1 MLNVSWDPV
10 LIAISYLVAFI
21 ASFVALENAGKIP
34 LSSGKAALFWR
45 FAGGLTLGV
54 GIWSMHFIGM
64 LAMKMPMIMSYNLW
78 LTLASMGVAVVASM
92 LAMNIA
98 VTGARLSPFRLLLS
112 TLILS
117 AGVVSMHYIGMA
129 ALMLD
134 SPIIWDHPIIGL
146 SVLIAVMASGAALWL
161 AFHLRHQRKG
171 IFINRILAALVL
183 GAAICAM
190 HYTGMR
196 AAQFSDMAHTLP
208 GGISELG
215 LSIGVS
221 VTTLCL
227 LGMMLIISLIDSH
240 WRTNRLT
247 DNLQALNRQLELQA
261 RFDALTG
268 LANRHQMD
276 LRMQDCL
283 RSAMLSIKQFAVIFL
298 DVDHFKQVNDTWGH
312 HVGDEL
318 LITIAQRIT
327 ARLTREMTLA
337 RLGGDAFI
345 LLVPECDDD
354 KLQSLLSTLLDD
366 VRRPLSVCGHTLST
380 TLSAGVSRYPQ
391 DGETLHE
398 LKLKADAAM
407 QYVKKQGQNDWA
419 VYRTEMST
427 AIPANPGFL
436 QELTQALE
444 RDQFELWYQPTWHA
458 EERTIHGFEALLRW
472 RHPEQGVLLPN
483 LFLPSLEQTG
493 LIIPVGNWAI
503 EAACR
508 QLHFWT
514 EQGFAHWTLSF
525 NLSPVQFEQPDI
537 FQTVSSLLQKYNLS
551 PSRLIL
557 EVTESTAL
565 KNLDRSIELLSAFNQ
580 AGITVSIDDFGTGY
594 SNLLMLSVLPAKE
607 LKIDKSFV
615 TSMLENEKS
624 RKLVE
629 TIINIARTME
639 MYVVAEGIETEEQ
652 RAVLTELGCDYLQ
665 GFLFSRPLPAE
676 QIPWLL
682 LQINSQK
689 QIIPIGKIHSESAF
703 VSQKNHAT
711 QG

>member
-1 MLNVSWDPV
+1 MLNISWDPV

-21 ASFVALENAGKIP
+21 ASFVALDSAGKIP
-34 LSSGKAALFWR
+34 LSSRKAAMFWR
-45 FAGGLTLGV
+45 IAGGVTLGI

-64 LAMKMPMIMSYNLW
+64 LSMQMPMMMSYDLW
-78 LTLASMGVAVVASM
+78 LTLASLGAAVVASSV
-92 LAMNIA
+92 AINIA
-98 VTGARLSPFRLLLS
+98 VTGKKLSPFRLFFA
-112 TLILS
+112 TVILS

-134 SPIIWDHPIIGL
+134 GSIVWDRRIVGL
-146 SVLIAVMASGAALWL
+146 SVLIAVVASGVALWL
-161 AFHLRHQRKG
+161 AFRLRDIHKG
-171 IFINRILAALVL
+171 VFVSRILAAFIM

-190 HYTGMR
+190 HYTGMS
-196 AAQFSDMAHTLP
+196 AAHFHEMSHTLP

-215 LSIGVS
+215 LSIWVS
-221 VTTLCL
+221 VTTLTL
-227 LGMMLIISLIDSH
+227 LGVMLIISLVDSH

-247 DNLQALNRQLELQA
+247 ENLRQLNRQLELQA

-276 LRMQDCL
+276 IRMQDCL
-283 RSAMLSIKQFAVIFL
+283 RSALLSNKQFAVIFL
-298 DVDHFKQVNDTWGH
+298 NVDHFKRVNDTWGH
-312 HVGDEL
+312 NVGDEL
-318 LITIAQRIT
+318 LITLAQRIT

-354 KLQSLLSTLLDD
+354 KLNSLLATLLGDM
-366 VRRPLSVCGHTLST
+366 RRPLSICGHTLST
-380 TLSAGVSRYPQ
+380 TVSAGVSLYPQ

-398 LKLKADAAM
+398 LKLKADAALHH
-407 QYVKKQGQNDWA
+407 VKEDGRNGWA
-419 VYRTEMST
+419 IYRTEMST
-427 AIPANPGFL
+427 AVPAKPGFL

-458 EERTIHGFEALLRW
+458 EEKTIHGFEALLRW

-514 EQGFAHWTLSF
+514 EQGFSQWTLSF

-537 FQTVSSLLQKYNLS
+537 FYIVSSMLEKYNLS

-565 KNLDRSIELLSAFNQ
+565 KNLDRSIELLNAFTQ

-615 TSMLENEKS
+615 MSMLENEKS

-639 MYVVAEGIETEEQ
+639 MNVVAEGIETEEQ
-652 RAVLTELGCDYLQ
+652 QAVLTSLGCDYLQ

-676 QIPWLL
+676 QVPWLL
-682 LQINSQK
+682 LQKNSDK
-689 QIIPIGKIHSESAF
+689 QIIPIGKIHSEHVF
-703 VSQKNHAT
+703 ISQKNHA
-711 QG
+711 

>member
-1 MLNVSWDPV
+1 MLSISWDPV
-10 LIAISYLVAFI
+10 LIAVSYLVAFI
-21 ASFVALENAGKIP
+21 ASFVALDSAGKIP
-34 LSSGKAALFWR
+34 LSSRKAAMFWR
-45 FAGGLTLGV
+45 IAGGVTLGI

-64 LAMKMPMIMSYNLW
+64 LSMQMPMMMSYDLW
-78 LTLASMGVAVVASM
+78 LTLASLGAAVVASTT
-92 LAMNIA
+92 AINIA
-98 VTGARLSPFRLLLS
+98 VTGKKLSPFRLSLA
-112 TLILS
+112 TVILS

-134 SPIIWDHPIIGL
+134 SSIIWDQRIVGL
-146 SVLIAVMASGAALWL
+146 SVLIAVVASGVALWL
-161 AFHLRHQRKG
+161 AFRLRDIHKG
-171 IFINRILAALVL
+171 VFVSRILAAFIM
-183 GAAICAM
+183 GSAICAM
-190 HYTGMR
+190 HYTGMS
-196 AAQFSDMAHTLP
+196 AAHFLEMSHSLP

-215 LSIGVS
+215 LSIWVS
-221 VTTLCL
+221 VTTLTL
-227 LGMMLIISLIDSH
+227 LGVMLIISLVDSH

-247 DNLQALNRQLELQA
+247 ENLRQLNRQLELQA

-276 LRMQDCL
+276 IRMQDCL
-283 RSAMLSIKQFAVIFL
+283 RSALLSKKQFAVIFL
-298 DVDHFKQVNDTWGH
+298 NVDHFKRVNDTWGH
-312 HVGDEL
+312 NVGDEL
-318 LITIAQRIT
+318 LITLAQRIT

-354 KLQSLLSTLLDD
+354 KLNSLLATLLGDMC
-366 VRRPLSVCGHTLST
+366 RPLSICGHTLST
-380 TLSAGVSRYPQ
+380 TVSAGVSLYPQ

-398 LKLKADAAM
+398 LKLKADAALHH
-407 QYVKKQGQNDWA
+407 VKEDGRNGWA
-419 VYRTEMST
+419 IYRTEMST
-427 AIPANPGFL
+427 AVPAKPGFL

-458 EERTIHGFEALLRW
+458 EEKTIHGFEALLRW

-514 EQGFAHWTLSF
+514 EQGFSQWTLSF

-537 FQTVSSLLQKYNLS
+537 FYIVSSMLEKYNLS

-565 KNLDRSIELLSAFNQ
+565 KNLDRSIELLNAFNH

-615 TSMLENEKS
+615 MSMLENEKS

-639 MYVVAEGIETEEQ
+639 MNVVAEGIETEEQ
-652 RAVLTELGCDYLQ
+652 QAVLTSLGCDYLQ

-676 QIPWLL
+676 QVPWLL
-682 LQINSQK
+682 LQKNSDK
-689 QIIPIGKIHSESAF
+689 QIIPIGKIHSEHVF
-703 VSQKNHAT
+703 ISQKNHA
-711 QG
+711 

>member
-1 MLNVSWDPV
+1 MLNISWDPV

-21 ASFVALENAGKIP
+21 ASFVALDSAGKIP
-34 LSSGKAALFWR
+34 LSSRKAALFWR
-45 FAGGLTLGV
+45 IAGGVTLGI

-64 LAMKMPMIMSYNLW
+64 LSMQMPMMMSYDLW
-78 LTLASMGVAVVASM
+78 LTLASLGVAVIASATA
-92 LAMNIA
+92 LNIA
-98 VTGARLSPFRLLLS
+98 VAGKKLSPFRLIFA
-112 TLILS
+112 TAILS

-134 SPIIWDHPIIGL
+134 GSIIWDRRIVGL
-146 SVLIAVMASGAALWL
+146 SVVIAVVASGTALWL
-161 AFHLRHQRKG
+161 AFRLRDKHKG
-171 IFINRILAALVL
+171 VFINRILAAFVM

-190 HYTGMR
+190 HYTGMS
-196 AAQFSDMAHTLP
+196 AAQFQEMAHTLP
-208 GGISELG
+208 GGIGELG
-215 LSIGVS
+215 LSIWVS

-227 LGMMLIISLIDSH
+227 LGVMLIISLIDSH
-240 WRTNRLT
+240 RRTSRLT
-247 DNLQALNRQLELQA
+247 DNLHQLNRQLELQA

-283 RSAMLSIKQFAVIFL
+283 RSALLSKKPFAVIFL
-298 DVDHFKQVNDTWGH
+298 DVDHFKRVNDTWGH
-312 HVGDEL
+312 SVGDEL
-318 LITIAQRIT
+318 LIAVAQRIT

-354 KLQSLLSTLLDD
+354 RLNALVTALLED

-380 TLSAGVSRYPQ
+380 TISAGVSLYPQ

-398 LKLKADAAM
+398 LKLKADAALHR
-407 QYVKKQGQNDWA
+407 VKEEGRNGWA
-419 VYRTEMST
+419 IYRAEMST
-427 AIPANPGFL
+427 AIPAKPGFL
-436 QELTQALE
+436 QELSQALE

-458 EERTIHGFEALLRW
+458 GEKTIHGFEALLRW
-472 RHPEQGVLLPN
+472 RHPEQGVVLPN
-483 LFLPSLEQTG
+483 LFIPSLEQTG

-514 EQGFAHWTLSF
+514 EQGFSQWTLSL
-525 NLSPVQFEQPDI
+525 NLSPIQFEQPDI
-537 FQTVSSLLQKYNLS
+537 FQIISSMLEKYSLS

-565 KNLDRSIELLSAFNQ
+565 KNLDRSIELLNAFNH
-580 AGITVSIDDFGTGY
+580 AGIVVSIDDFGTGY

-607 LKIDKSFV
+607 LKIDRSFV

-624 RKLVE
+624 YKLVE
-629 TIINIARTME
+629 TIISIARTME
-639 MYVVAEGIETEEQ
+639 MNVVAEGIETEEQ
-652 RAVLTELGCDYLQ
+652 QAVLTRLGCDYLQ
-665 GFLFSRPLPAE
+665 GYLFSRPLPAE
-676 QIPWLL
+676 QVPWLL
-682 LQINSQK
+682 LQINSDK
-689 QIIPIGKIHSESAF
+689 QIIPINKIQTDPAF
-703 VSQKNHAT
+703 ISQKNHA
-711 QG
+711 

>member
-1 MLNVSWDPV
+1 MLNISWDPV

-21 ASFVALENAGKIP
+21 ASFVALDSAGKIP
-34 LSSGKAALFWR
+34 LSSRKAALFWR
-45 FAGGLTLGV
+45 IAGGVTLGI

-64 LAMKMPMIMSYNLW
+64 LSMQMPMMMSYDLW
-78 LTLASMGVAVVASM
+78 LTLASLGVAVIASATA
-92 LAMNIA
+92 LNIA
-98 VTGARLSPFRLLLS
+98 VAGKKLSPFRLIFA
-112 TLILS
+112 TAILS

-134 SPIIWDHPIIGL
+134 GSIIWDRRIVGL
-146 SVLIAVMASGAALWL
+146 SVVIAVVASGTALWL
-161 AFHLRHQRKG
+161 AFRLRDKHKG
-171 IFINRILAALVL
+171 VFINRILAAFVM

-190 HYTGMR
+190 HYTGMS
-196 AAQFSDMAHTLP
+196 AAQFQEMAHTLP
-208 GGISELG
+208 GGIGELG
-215 LSIGVS
+215 LSIWVS

-227 LGMMLIISLIDSH
+227 LGVMLIISLIDSH
-240 WRTNRLT
+240 RRTSRLT
-247 DNLQALNRQLELQA
+247 DNLHQLNRQLELQA

-283 RSAMLSIKQFAVIFL
+283 RSALLSKKPFAVIFL
-298 DVDHFKQVNDTWGH
+298 DVDHFKRVNDTWGH
-312 HVGDEL
+312 SVGDEL
-318 LITIAQRIT
+318 LIAVAQRIT

-354 KLQSLLSTLLDD
+354 RLNALVTALLED

-380 TLSAGVSRYPQ
+380 TISAGVSLYPQ

-398 LKLKADAAM
+398 LKLKADAALHR
-407 QYVKKQGQNDWA
+407 VKEEGRNGWA
-419 VYRTEMST
+419 IYRAEMST
-427 AIPANPGFL
+427 AIPAKPGFL
-436 QELTQALE
+436 QELSQALE

-458 EERTIHGFEALLRW
+458 GEKTIHGFEALLRW
-472 RHPEQGVLLPN
+472 RHPEQGVVLPN
-483 LFLPSLEQTG
+483 LFIPSLEQTG

-514 EQGFAHWTLSF
+514 EQGFSQWTLSL
-525 NLSPVQFEQPDI
+525 NLSPIQFEQPDI
-537 FQTVSSLLQKYNLS
+537 FQIVSSMLEKYSLS

-565 KNLDRSIELLSAFNQ
+565 KNLDRSIELLNAFND
-580 AGITVSIDDFGTGY
+580 AGIVVSIDDFGTGY

-607 LKIDKSFV
+607 LKIDRSFV

-624 RKLVE
+624 YKLVE
-629 TIINIARTME
+629 TIISIARTME
-639 MYVVAEGIETEEQ
+639 MNVVAEGIETEEQ
-652 RAVLTELGCDYLQ
+652 QAVLTRLGCDYLQ
-665 GFLFSRPLPAE
+665 GYLFSRPLPAE
-676 QIPWLL
+676 QVPWLL
-682 LQINSQK
+682 LQMNSDK
-689 QIIPIGKIHSESAF
+689 QIIPINKIQTDPAF
-703 VSQKNHAT
+703 ISQKNHA
-711 QG
+711 

>member
-1 MLNVSWDPV
+1 MLNISWDPV

-21 ASFVALENAGKIP
+21 ASFVALDSAGKIP
-34 LSSGKAALFWR
+34 LSSRKAALFWR
-45 FAGGLTLGV
+45 IAGGVTLGI

-64 LAMKMPMIMSYNLW
+64 LSMQMPMMMSYDLW
-78 LTLASMGVAVVASM
+78 LTLASLGVAVVASATA
-92 LAMNIA
+92 LNIA
-98 VTGARLSPFRLLLS
+98 VAGKKLSPFRLIFA
-112 TLILS
+112 TAILS

-134 SPIIWDHPIIGL
+134 GSIIWDRRLVGL
-146 SVLIAVMASGAALWL
+146 SVVIAVVASGTALWL
-161 AFHLRHQRKG
+161 AFRLRDKHKG
-171 IFINRILAALVL
+171 VFINRILAAFIM

-190 HYTGMR
+190 HYTGMS
-196 AAQFSDMAHTLP
+196 AAQFQEMAHTLP
-208 GGISELG
+208 GGIGELG
-215 LSIGVS
+215 LSIWVS

-227 LGMMLIISLIDSH
+227 LGVMLIISLIDSH
-240 WRTNRLT
+240 RRTSRLT
-247 DNLQALNRQLELQA
+247 DNLHQLNRQLELQA

-283 RSAMLSIKQFAVIFL
+283 RSALLSKKPFAVIFL
-298 DVDHFKQVNDTWGH
+298 NVDHFKRVNDTWGH
-312 HVGDEL
+312 SVGDEL
-318 LITIAQRIT
+318 LITVAQRIT

-354 KLQSLLSTLLDD
+354 RLNALVTALLED

-380 TLSAGVSRYPQ
+380 TISAGVSLYPQ

-398 LKLKADAAM
+398 LKLKADAALHR
-407 QYVKKQGQNDWA
+407 VKEDGRNGWA
-419 VYRTEMST
+419 IYRAEMST
-427 AIPANPGFL
+427 AIPAKPGFL
-436 QELTQALE
+436 QELSQALE

-458 EERTIHGFEALLRW
+458 GEKTIHGFEALLRW
-472 RHPEQGVLLPN
+472 RHPEQGVVLPN
-483 LFLPSLEQTG
+483 LFIPSLEQTG

-514 EQGFAHWTLSF
+514 EQGFSQWTLSL
-525 NLSPVQFEQPDI
+525 NLSPIQFEQPDI
-537 FQTVSSLLQKYNLS
+537 FQIVSSMLEKYSLS

-565 KNLDRSIELLSAFNQ
+565 KNLDRSIELLNAFNH
-580 AGITVSIDDFGTGY
+580 AGIVVSIDDFGTGY

-607 LKIDKSFV
+607 LKIDRSFV

-624 RKLVE
+624 YKLVE
-629 TIINIARTME
+629 TIISIARTME
-639 MYVVAEGIETEEQ
+639 MNVVAEGIETEEQ
-652 RAVLTELGCDYLQ
+652 QAVLTRLGCDYLQ
-665 GFLFSRPLPAE
+665 GYLFSRPLPAE
-676 QIPWLL
+676 QVPWLL
-682 LQINSQK
+682 LQINSDK
-689 QIIPIGKIHSESAF
+689 QIIPINKIQTDPAF
-703 VSQKNHAT
+703 ISQKNHA
-711 QG
+711 

>member
-1 MLNVSWDPV
+1 MLNISWDPV

-21 ASFVALENAGKIP
+21 ASFVALDSAGKIP
-34 LSSGKAALFWR
+34 LSSRKAALFWR
-45 FAGGLTLGV
+45 IAGGVTLGI

-64 LAMKMPMIMSYNLW
+64 LSMQMPMMMSYDLW
-78 LTLASMGVAVVASM
+78 LTLVSLGVAVIASATA
-92 LAMNIA
+92 LNIA
-98 VTGARLSPFRLLLS
+98 VAGKKLSPFRLIFA
-112 TLILS
+112 TAILS

-134 SPIIWDHPIIGL
+134 GSIIWDRRIVGL
-146 SVLIAVMASGAALWL
+146 SVVIAVVASGTALWL
-161 AFHLRHQRKG
+161 AFRLRDKHKG
-171 IFINRILAALVL
+171 VFINRIFAAFVM

-190 HYTGMR
+190 HYTGMS
-196 AAQFSDMAHTLP
+196 AAQFQEMAHTLP
-208 GGISELG
+208 GGIGELG
-215 LSIGVS
+215 LSIWVS

-227 LGMMLIISLIDSH
+227 LGVMLIISLIDSH
-240 WRTNRLT
+240 RRTSRLT
-247 DNLQALNRQLELQA
+247 DNLHQLNRQLELQA

-283 RSAMLSIKQFAVIFL
+283 RSALLSKKPFAVIFL
-298 DVDHFKQVNDTWGH
+298 NVDHFKRVNDTWGH
-312 HVGDEL
+312 SVGDEL
-318 LITIAQRIT
+318 LIAVAQRIT

-354 KLQSLLSTLLDD
+354 RLNALVTALLED

-380 TLSAGVSRYPQ
+380 TISAGVSLYPQ

-398 LKLKADAAM
+398 LKLKADAALHR
-407 QYVKKQGQNDWA
+407 VKEEGRNGWA
-419 VYRTEMST
+419 IYRAEMST
-427 AIPANPGFL
+427 AIPAKPGFL
-436 QELTQALE
+436 QELSQALE

-458 EERTIHGFEALLRW
+458 GEKTIHGFEALLRW
-472 RHPEQGVLLPN
+472 RHPEQGVVLPN
-483 LFLPSLEQTG
+483 LFIPSLEQTG

-514 EQGFAHWTLSF
+514 EQGFSQWTLSL
-525 NLSPVQFEQPDI
+525 NLSPIQFEQPDI
-537 FQTVSSLLQKYNLS
+537 FQIVSSMLEKYSLS

-565 KNLDRSIELLSAFNQ
+565 KNLDRSIELLNAFNH
-580 AGITVSIDDFGTGY
+580 AGIVVSIDDFGTGY

-607 LKIDKSFV
+607 LKIDRSFV

-624 RKLVE
+624 YKLVE
-629 TIINIARTME
+629 TIISIARTME
-639 MYVVAEGIETEEQ
+639 MNVVAEGIETEEQ
-652 RAVLTELGCDYLQ
+652 QAVLTRLGCDYLQ
-665 GFLFSRPLPAE
+665 GYLFSRPLPAE
-676 QIPWLL
+676 QVPWLL
-682 LQINSQK
+682 LQINSDK
-689 QIIPIGKIHSESAF
+689 QIIPINKIQTDPAF
-703 VSQKNHAT
+703 ISQKNHA
-711 QG
+711 

>member
-1 MLNVSWDPV
+1 MLNISWDPV

-21 ASFVALENAGKIP
+21 ASFVALDSAGKIP
-34 LSSGKAALFWR
+34 LSSRKAALFWR
-45 FAGGLTLGV
+45 IAGGVTLGI

-64 LAMKMPMIMSYNLW
+64 LSMQMPMMMSYDLW
-78 LTLASMGVAVVASM
+78 LTLASLGVAVIASATA
-92 LAMNIA
+92 LNIA
-98 VTGARLSPFRLLLS
+98 VAGKKLSPFRLIFA
-112 TLILS
+112 TAILS

-134 SPIIWDHPIIGL
+134 GSIIWDRRIVGL
-146 SVLIAVMASGAALWL
+146 SVVIAVVASGTALWL
-161 AFHLRHQRKG
+161 AFRLRDKHKG
-171 IFINRILAALVL
+171 VFINRILAAFVM

-190 HYTGMR
+190 HYTGMS
-196 AAQFSDMAHTLP
+196 AAQFQEMAHTLP
-208 GGISELG
+208 GGIGELG
-215 LSIGVS
+215 LSIWVS

-227 LGMMLIISLIDSH
+227 LGVMLIISLIDSH
-240 WRTNRLT
+240 RRTSRLT
-247 DNLQALNRQLELQA
+247 DNLHQLNRQLELQA

-283 RSAMLSIKQFAVIFL
+283 RSALLSKKPFAVIFL
-298 DVDHFKQVNDTWGH
+298 DVDHFKRVNDTWGH
-312 HVGDEL
+312 SVGDEL
-318 LITIAQRIT
+318 LIAVAQRIT

-354 KLQSLLSTLLDD
+354 RLNALVTALLED

-380 TLSAGVSRYPQ
+380 TISAGVSLYPQ

-398 LKLKADAAM
+398 LKLKADAALHR
-407 QYVKKQGQNDWA
+407 VKEEGRNGWA
-419 VYRTEMST
+419 IYRAEMST
-427 AIPANPGFL
+427 AIPAKPGFL
-436 QELTQALE
+436 QELSQALE

-458 EERTIHGFEALLRW
+458 GEKTIHGFEALLRW
-472 RHPEQGVLLPN
+472 RHPEQGVVLPN
-483 LFLPSLEQTG
+483 LFIPSLEQTG

-514 EQGFAHWTLSF
+514 EQGFSQWTLSL
-525 NLSPVQFEQPDI
+525 NLSPIQFEQPDI
-537 FQTVSSLLQKYNLS
+537 FQIVSSMLEKYSLS

-565 KNLDRSIELLSAFNQ
+565 KNLDRSIELLNAFNH
-580 AGITVSIDDFGTGY
+580 AGIVVSIDDFGTGY

-607 LKIDKSFV
+607 LKIDRSFV

-624 RKLVE
+624 YKLVE
-629 TIINIARTME
+629 TIISIARTME
-639 MYVVAEGIETEEQ
+639 MNVVAEGIETEEQ
-652 RAVLTELGCDYLQ
+652 QAVLTRLGCDYLQ
-665 GFLFSRPLPAE
+665 GYLFSRPLPAE
-676 QIPWLL
+676 QVPWLL
-682 LQINSQK
+682 LQINSDK
-689 QIIPIGKIHSESAF
+689 QIIPINKIQTDPAF
-703 VSQKNHAT
+703 ISQKNHA
-711 QG
+711 

>member
-1 MLNVSWDPV
+1 MLNISWDPV

-21 ASFVALENAGKIP
+21 ASFVALDSAGKIP
-34 LSSGKAALFWR
+34 LSSRKAALFWR
-45 FAGGLTLGV
+45 IAGGVTLGI

-64 LAMKMPMIMSYNLW
+64 LSMQMPMMMSYDLW
-78 LTLASMGVAVVASM
+78 LTLASLGVAVIASATA
-92 LAMNIA
+92 LNIA
-98 VTGARLSPFRLLLS
+98 VAGKKLSPFRLIFA
-112 TLILS
+112 TAILS

-134 SPIIWDHPIIGL
+134 GSIIWDRRIVGL
-146 SVLIAVMASGAALWL
+146 SVVIAVVASGTALWL
-161 AFHLRHQRKG
+161 AFRLRDKHKG
-171 IFINRILAALVL
+171 VFINRILAAFVM

-190 HYTGMR
+190 HYTGMS
-196 AAQFSDMAHTLP
+196 AAQFQEMAHTLP
-208 GGISELG
+208 GGIGELG
-215 LSIGVS
+215 LSIWVS

-227 LGMMLIISLIDSH
+227 LGVMLIISLIDSH
-240 WRTNRLT
+240 RRTSRLT
-247 DNLQALNRQLELQA
+247 DNLHQLNRQLELQA

-283 RSAMLSIKQFAVIFL
+283 RSALLSKKPFAVIFL
-298 DVDHFKQVNDTWGH
+298 DVDHFKRVNDTWGH
-312 HVGDEL
+312 SVGDEL
-318 LITIAQRIT
+318 LIAVAQRIT

-354 KLQSLLSTLLDD
+354 RLNALVTALLED

-380 TLSAGVSRYPQ
+380 TISAGVSLYPQ

-398 LKLKADAAM
+398 LKLKADAALHR
-407 QYVKKQGQNDWA
+407 VKEEGRNGWA
-419 VYRTEMST
+419 IYRAEMST
-427 AIPANPGFL
+427 AIPAKPGFL
-436 QELTQALE
+436 QELSQALE

-458 EERTIHGFEALLRW
+458 GEKTIHGFEALLRW
-472 RHPEQGVLLPN
+472 RHPEQGVVLPN
-483 LFLPSLEQTG
+483 LFIPSLEQTG

-514 EQGFAHWTLSF
+514 EQDFSQWTLSL
-525 NLSPVQFEQPDI
+525 NLSPIQFEQPDI
-537 FQTVSSLLQKYNLS
+537 FQIVSSMLEKYSLS

-565 KNLDRSIELLSAFNQ
+565 KNLDRSIELLNAFNH
-580 AGITVSIDDFGTGY
+580 AGIVVSIDDFGTGY

-607 LKIDKSFV
+607 LKIDRSFV

-624 RKLVE
+624 YKLVE
-629 TIINIARTME
+629 TIISIARTME
-639 MYVVAEGIETEEQ
+639 MNVVAEGIETEEQ
-652 RAVLTELGCDYLQ
+652 QAVLTRLGCDYLQ
-665 GFLFSRPLPAE
+665 GYLFSRPLPAE
-676 QIPWLL
+676 QVPWLL
-682 LQINSQK
+682 LQINSDK
-689 QIIPIGKIHSESAF
+689 QIIPINKIQTDPAF
-703 VSQKNHAT
+703 ISQKNHA
-711 QG
+711 